1 MISWLNACFFCF
13 NMMPEMGICAGFC
26 PASKYQNGKELA
38 KYRPDFHCIGRKN
51 AHGDFDNGVGNSIE
65 LVK

>member
-1 MISWLNACFFCF
+1 
-13 NMMPEMGICAGFC
+13 MMPEMGICAGFC